1 MFRPLV
7 IARVVRP
14 TSKLGTVDY
23 LRREFKHTRAISG
36 GRIGAVFYDVI
47 TLNFEAERRDDFRIP
62 GFSKDRKT
70 KRPQIILGLLVGAQG
85 TPLAYEIFKGNAF
98 EGRTMIPVLEAF
110 AKRFRLAIPIVVADA
125 GLMSKSNIME
135 LERLGYQYILG
146 ARIKNMDA
154 PTATLALGL
163 RRIDGK
169 SEEFNLTDRKRLIVH
184 YSAKR
189 AKTDNH
195 YRERGLMKLEEDEAS
210 GRLTKED
217 LTHRGYKYFLSLKGE
232 TKVKVDRSK
241 IQEAQRWD
249 GLKGYVTNTSLSKDE
264 VLAGYRAL
272 WQIERSF
279 RVAKSN
285 LAARPIYH
293 RLEHRIRTHICLC
306 FAALKVHKKLERM
319 LQENGCPWLV
329 HESNEIARTIKTLH
343 GIIPETLKTIEYMMI
358 KTEEQAELA
367 SKMKFEV
374 KNSLRNY

>member
-1 MFRPLV
+1 
-7 IARVVRP
+7 
-14 TSKLGTVDY
+14 
-23 LRREFKHTRAISG
+23 
-36 GRIGAVFYDVI
+36 
-47 TLNFEAERRDDFRIP
+47 
-62 GFSKDRKT
+62 
-70 KRPQIILGLLVGAQG
+70 
-85 TPLAYEIFKGNAF
+85 
-98 EGRTMIPVLEAF
+98 
-110 AKRFRLAIPIVVADA
+110 
-125 GLMSKSNIME
+125 
-135 LERLGYQYILG
+135 
-146 ARIKNMDA
+146 
-154 PTATLALGL
+154 
-163 RRIDGK
+163 
-169 SEEFNLTDRKRLIVH
+169 
-184 YSAKR
+184 
-189 AKTDNH
+189 
-195 YRERGLMKLEEDEAS
+195 
-210 GRLTKED
+210 
-217 LTHRGYKYFLSLKGE
+217 LKGE